1 MENKIRYG
9 IKNVHTSKIT
19 ETSGSFTFG
28 VPEKLLGAKSI
39 SLDPQ
44 GESTQ
49 HYFDDIVYFVATAN
63 NGYKID
69 LELALI
75 PDKFK
80 TDYLGFIKS
89 DDNLLIEDAVPQFK
103 PFSLLFEFD
112 GDIKAVRHIIYNC
125 VASRPKIDG
134 KSKEDK
140 IDPATETIQIVAMPI
155 AASEKMI
162 VKGSTTETTASAK
175 YDAFFSAAPVIPKFT
190 VTPKV

>member
-1 MENKIRYG
+1 MANKIRYG

-19 ETSGSFTFG
+19 TTGSAITFG

-44 GESTQ
+44 GESSPN
-49 HYFDDIVYFVATAN
+49 YFDDMVYFVTSAN

-80 TDYLGFIKS
+80 VDYLGFVKS
-89 DDNLLIEDAVPQFK
+89 DDNLLIEDASAQPK

-112 GDIKAVRHIIYNC
+112 GDSKATRHILYNC
-125 VASRPKIDG
+125 VATRSKLDG

-155 AASEKMI
+155 EASGKMI
-162 VKGSTTETTASAK
+162 VKGNTTDETTAVN
-175 YDAFFSAAPVIPKFT
+175 YDAFFTKAPALPEFT
-190 VTPKV
+190 PVP